1 STRWVVPLL
10 CAFLRSALSR
20 GALPP
25 QPPGIFFPP
34 PVQGAVRLVIGD
46 TGTSAPQGGCYTV
59 PGGRALHSSPAKFP
73 FPFRRAY
80 TGVRERRERS
90 QESLEKTIPTASQL
104 VPQRF
109 GICEACVLRPLQ
121 TVPGRIGK
129 SASRPVP
136 FRDPMEEFRGQERLP
151 SPISRRSSGTMALK
165 PAWFIF
171 LRT

>member
-1 STRWVVPLL
+1 MKRGETLL
-10 CAFLRSALSR
+10 ALLLSLVGSVLAFV
-20 GALPP
+20 
-25 QPPGIFFPP
+25 PPG
-34 PVQGAVRLVIGD
+34 R
-46 TGTSAPQGGCYTV
+46 
-59 PGGRALHSSPAKFP
+59 RALHSSRAK

-136 FRDPMEEFRGQERLP
+136 FRDPMEEFRGPERLP
-151 SPISRRSSGTMALK
+151 SRDSRRYSGTLALQTAAYNSQRNSEVQWCTAV
-165 PAWFIF
+165 PSVAQR
-171 LRT
+171 LRPTRSS